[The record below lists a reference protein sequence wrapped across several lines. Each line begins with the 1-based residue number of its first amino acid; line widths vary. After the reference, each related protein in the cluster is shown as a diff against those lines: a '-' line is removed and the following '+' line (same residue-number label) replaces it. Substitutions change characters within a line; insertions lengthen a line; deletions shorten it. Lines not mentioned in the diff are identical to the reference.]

1 LFPDEVIKFVA
12 TVKPRRLLCGGEVKM
27 ANSFVTLVACTTN
40 CTIEIVRR
48 KCVRIPSRPEIA
60 TNQKMLIAKRR
71 ATTAH
76 LKLFLLVLQALLS
89 PSCALSRRSD
99 QICCNCKTQKT
110 SLWRRSQNGEFI
122 CNPCGL
128 YYKLHNRDRPQEMR
142 KDSIQTRN
150 RNKPKNANRKKASNN
165 SPPETVPISPPG
177 PSFTILRKFK
187 ITHYI
192 NLSIDTMNCGIVN
205 FASYAIDSYSALS
218 RRSDQ
223 ICCNCKTQKTSL
235 WRRSQNGEFICNPC
249 GLYYKLHNRDRPQE
263 MRKDSI
269 QTRNRNKPK
278 NANRKKASNNSP
290 PETVPISPPGPSF
303 TILLL
308 KSQNKK
314 KKKGPAL
321 SRRSD
326 QICCNC
332 KTQKTSLWRRSQN
345 GEFICNPCGL
355 YYKLHN
361 RDRPQEMRKD
371 SIQTRNRN
379 KPKNANRK
387 KASNNSPPETVPIS
401 PPGPSFTILHEVIK
415 FVATVKPRRLLCGGE
430 VKMANSFVTLV
441 ACTTNCTIEIVRRK
455 CVRIPSRPEIAT
467 NQKMLIAKRRAT
479 TAHLKLFL
487 LVLQALLSPSC
498 ALSRRSDQ
506 ICCNCKTQKTS
517 LWRRSQNG
525 EFICNP
531 CGLYYKLHN

>member
-1 LFPDEVIKFVA
+1 MIDHEQNSGDFSFSEM
-12 TVKPRRLLCGGEVKM
+12 REVKTE
-27 ANSFVTLVACTTN
+27 SVAVYHQQCTQCGAFEADTDSSVINRSGNYICDN
-40 CTIEIVRR
+40 CIQRVQRQNLR
-48 KCVRIPSRPEIA
+48 QQNKKKKKGP
-60 TNQKMLIAKRR
+60 
-71 ATTAH
+71 
-76 LKLFLLVLQALLS
+76 
-89 PSCALSRRSD
+89 ALSRRSD

-205 FASYAIDSYSALS
+205 FASYAIDSYSAVS

-223 ICCNCKTQKTSL
+223 ICCNCKTQSKTL

-303 TILLL
+303 TILRKFKITHYINLSIDTMNCGIVNFASYAIDSYSVQL
-308 KSQNKK
+308 SDWS
-314 KKKGPAL
+314 AL
-321 SRRSD
+321 
-326 QICCNC
+326 
-332 KTQKTSLWRRSQN
+332 
-345 GEFICNPCGL
+345 
-355 YYKLHN
+355 
-361 RDRPQEMRKD
+361 
-371 SIQTRNRN
+371 
-379 KPKNANRK
+379 
-387 KASNNSPPETVPIS
+387 
-401 PPGPSFTILHEVIK
+401 
-415 FVATVKPRRLLCGGE
+415 
-430 VKMANSFVTLV
+430 
-441 ACTTNCTIEIVRRK
+441 
-455 CVRIPSRPEIAT
+455 
-467 NQKMLIAKRRAT
+467 
-479 TAHLKLFL
+479 
-487 LVLQALLSPSC
+487 
-498 ALSRRSDQ
+498 
-506 ICCNCKTQKTS
+506 
-517 LWRRSQNG
+517 
-525 EFICNP
+525 
-531 CGLYYKLHN
+531 